1 MMRLRTF
8 LADTRAVAAAEMAL
22 ILPIVSV
29 LFLNVA
35 DATTYI
41 YSRMQ
46 VDLAAQEAVGLAR
59 ARCDTA
65 AKLPSTVNCTGLQ
78 AAMQAAAQ
86 ATSLGAS
93 VTINTATAAWYCS
106 NAGSDLMQVATI
118 TSARPANCSTTL
130 TGSTAVPGEYL
141 SVTASYTFTPIF
153 AAASI
158 ASSLPSNIQR
168 TAWIRMQ

>member
-1 MMRLRTF
+1 MRLRALF
-8 LADTRAVAAAEMAL
+8 ADTRAAAAAEMAL
-22 ILPIVSV
+22 VLPFISV

-46 VDLAAQEAVGLAR
+46 VDLAAQEAAGLAR

-65 AKLPSTVNCTGLQ
+65 AELPSTVNCAGLQ
-78 AAMQAAAQ
+78 AAMQTAAQ
-86 ATSLGAS
+86 ATSLGS
-93 VTINTATAAWYCS
+93 DVTIDTATAAWYCA
-106 NAGSDLMQVATI
+106 NASSELVLVAAIGSTP
-118 TSARPANCSTTL
+118 PANCSATL
-130 TGSTAVPGEYL
+130 TGSTAKPGEYL
-141 SVTASYTFTPIF
+141 SVTASYTFTPLF
-153 AAASI
+153 AAVSV

>member
-1 MMRLRTF
+1 MELRSF
-8 LADTRAVAAAEMAL
+8 LADARAVAAAEMAL

-59 ARCDTA
+59 AKCDTA
-65 AKLPSTVNCTGLQ
+65 AKLPATVNCSGLQ

-86 ATSLGAS
+86 ATSLGAA
-93 VTINTATAAWYCS
+93 VTINTASAAWYCS
-106 NAGSDLMQVATI
+106 NSASELVQVAAINSTP
-118 TSARPANCSTTL
+118 PANCSGVL
-130 TGSTAVPGEYL
+130 AGSTAKPGEYL
-141 SVTASYTFTPIF
+141 SVTASYTFAPIF

-158 ASSLPSNIQR
+158 AASLPSNIQR

>member
-1 MMRLRTF
+1 MRMRSL

-22 ILPIVSV
+22 VLPIVSV

-46 VDLAAQEAVGLAR
+46 VDLAAQEAAGLAR

-78 AAMQAAAQ
+78 AAMQTAAQ
-86 ATSLGAS
+86 ATSLGTS

-106 NAGSDLMQVATI
+106 NASSELIEVAAISSTP
-118 TSARPANCSTTL
+118 PANCSATL
-130 TGSTAVPGEYL
+130 TGSTAEPGEYL
-141 SVTASYTFTPIF
+141 SVTASYTFAPLF
-153 AAASI
+153 AGLSV
-158 ASSLPSNIQR
+158 ASSLPSPIQR